1 MQKRIVPRV
10 EYIFENAHSRINNGA
25 SNELPPVSKFND
37 GASDATFQLASEQ
50 YRTCIYCSQRASTV
64 RNVHLLCATMNEPI
78 VNARIRSADQ
88 EEGAGKLS
96 LNRDFDQ
103 FPKFYRRGI
112 FKICS
117 IIKIDKSFCFEALY
131 FEKISKVCI
140 DLTSY
145 KPVRRLPSLLVT

>member
-1 MQKRIVPRV
+1 
-10 EYIFENAHSRINNGA
+10 
-25 SNELPPVSKFND
+25 
-37 GASDATFQLASEQ
+37 
-50 YRTCIYCSQRASTV
+50 
-64 RNVHLLCATMNEPI
+64 MNEPI
-78 VNARIRSADQ
+78 VNTRIRSADQ